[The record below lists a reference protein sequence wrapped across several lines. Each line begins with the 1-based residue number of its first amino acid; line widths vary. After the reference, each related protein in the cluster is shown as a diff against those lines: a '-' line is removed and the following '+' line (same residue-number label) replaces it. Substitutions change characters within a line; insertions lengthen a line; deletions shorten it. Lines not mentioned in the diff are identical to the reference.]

1 MGVFRRRCQ
10 GQDQLRDHPA
20 DWAFVEFAGAA
31 QAQAQ
36 SCRDLPVNASLAG
49 IGILLLS
56 IVTGH
61 WRNLLLV
68 PVNLP
73 FAFVGGV
80 FAVGLPG
87 GLLSH
92 WAR

>member
-1 MGVFRRRCQ
+1 VRGRDVR
-10 GQDQLRDHPA
+10 DQPA

-31 QAQAQ
+31 QAEAQ
-36 SCRDLPVNASLAG
+36 SCRDLPNASLAG

-87 GLLSH
+87 GLLSL